1 MTTTLDFLLEFIR
14 VDLIIGFGW
23 YSIILFTLLLFSF
36 KNKLLKE
43 FDKYACRTIVFLG
56 ILYGIVW
63 FLASILNYFIELDE
77 EEKAQFIK
85 RLTGKYSFGL
95 WLQPLFWLGLTQLL
109 RFQFVRKYLLLRL
122 VICVFFI
129 LTFERFVII
138 YTSFQSDYLPSSWT
152 LYNYGFG
159 VTWWQI
165 ALSALIKIVEFTL
178 LVFVY
183 RYLKN
188 QKSLISNQKSNE

>member
-1 MTTTLDFLLEFIR
+1 MITILDFFLEFIR

-23 YSIILFTLLLFSF
+23 YSIFFFTLILFSF
-36 KNKLLKE
+36 KKEFLKE
-43 FDKYACRTIVFLG
+43 FDKYACRTIVYLG
-56 ILYGIVW
+56 VLYGIIW
-63 FLASILNYFIELDE
+63 FLASILNYFIEMDE
-77 EEKAQFIK
+77 EQKAQFIR

-95 WLQPLFWLGLTQLL
+95 WFQTLFWFSLTQLL

-122 VICVFFI
+122 MICIFFI

-159 VTWWQI
+159 VTWWRI
-165 ALSALIKIVEFTL
+165 ILSALVKMIVFIL
-178 LVFVY
+178 LVFVCK
-183 RYLKN
+183 YLKN
-188 QKSLISNQKSNE
+188 SKIKNR